1 LACHRRRKDLTFTP
15 LRIIFGMAVVTAALV
30 LWLEAFQ
37 RNAFDGP
44 DLKAVGPV
52 NRPRPPAAEGAAEP
66 LSAFNRSEAA
76 IAPHYRPGRMPPLL
90 GDACDW
96 LDHAEEAQKAAEQLT
111 DREAKEVML
120 QLAQLYL
127 RLAQTAFTQA
137 RAREG

>member
-1 LACHRRRKDLTFTP
+1 ML
-15 LRIIFGMAVVTAALV
+15 
-30 LWLEAFQ
+30 
-37 RNAFDGP
+37 
-44 DLKAVGPV
+44 
-52 NRPRPPAAEGAAEP
+52 
-66 LSAFNRSEAA
+66 
-76 IAPHYRPGRMPPLL
+76 PLL

-120 QLAQLYL
+120 QLAGFL